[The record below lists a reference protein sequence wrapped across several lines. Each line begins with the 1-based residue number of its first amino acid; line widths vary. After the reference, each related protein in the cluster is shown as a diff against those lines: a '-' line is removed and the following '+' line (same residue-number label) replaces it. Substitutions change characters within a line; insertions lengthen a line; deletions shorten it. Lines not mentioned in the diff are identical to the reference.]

1 MQVVYVAATG
11 RNVGKTT
18 VAMGLVHH
26 LLEQGLSVRFFKPVG
41 QHSVEQGGVKVD
53 RDAVLMQSAYSLP
66 GALTD
71 INPLAVP
78 QGFIEDYVLN
88 RDPEPLRACI
98 LDSYQR
104 LCDGCD
110 FMVVEGTGHAGV
122 GASIDLS
129 NAEVASMLSAKVL
142 LVVEGGVGAT
152 LDQTALNLIMYEAR
166 DVEVLG
172 VVANKVPAESIEEQT
187 ELLGQGVRNLGYRFL
202 GAIPFEAQF
211 TYPRV
216 RQAAEA
222 LEAKILCGHDSL
234 DRRVN
239 SVLIAAMGPQNVLP
253 RLEPR
258 TLMITPGDR
267 IDNILVALFAAPTC
281 ADDLTCVKTRHRTG
295 LVACVTGLVLTC
307 GLIPHFTIVALLK
320 NSNLPVLL
328 CAGSTYEVSARLQ
341 NVVFKTLPEDTDRI
355 KSARDLVRKHVDMEQ
370 LLTYAQ
376 EASV

>member
-11 RNVGKTT
+11 QNVGKTT

-26 LLEQGLSVRFFKPVG
+26 LVEQGLSVRFFKPVG
-41 QHSVEQGGVKVD
+41 QHSVAQGGVKVD
-53 RDAVLMQSAYSLP
+53 HDAVLMQSAFSLP
-66 GALTD
+66 GELTD

-78 QGFIEDYVLN
+78 QGFIEDYILN

-104 LCDGCD
+104 LCEGCD
-110 FMVVEGTGHAGV
+110 VMVVEGTGHAGV

-129 NAEVASMLSAKVL
+129 NAEVAAMLGAKVL
-142 LVVEGGVGAT
+142 LVIEGGVGAT
-152 LDQTALNLIMYEAR
+152 LDQTALNLVMYKAR
-166 DVEVLG
+166 NVDVLG
-172 VVANKVPAESIEEQT
+172 VVANKVPADDLKEQT
-187 ELLGQGVRNLGYRFL
+187 SLLTQGVRNLGYRLL

-216 RQAAEA
+216 RQAAEVLQA
-222 LEAKILCGHDSL
+222 EILCGQDSL

-239 SVLIAAMGPQNVLP
+239 FILIAAMGPQNVLP

-267 IDNILVALFAAPTC
+267 VDNILVALFAAPTC
-281 ADDLTCVKTRHRTG
+281 ADDLTCVRTRHRTG
-295 LVACVTGLVLTC
+295 LVACVTGLILTC

-328 CAGSTYEVSARLQ
+328 CNGSTYEVSSRLQ
-341 NVVFKTLPEDTDRI
+341 SVVFKTLPEDTDRI
-355 KSARDLVRKHVDMEQ
+355 RRTRDLVRDHMDMDRLWACTQ
-370 LLTYAQ
+370 V
-376 EASV
+376 ASV